1 MEVRG
6 AVRVVAVE
14 TVARLPAAGPIGNL
28 GGMPVDLV
36 VTGGALRNPAVA
48 VADAARPAIAV
59 AGDAVDRRSVAG
71 GGRGGGRQVG
81 GAGPADAGVGRWGGL
96 SFDTTNPPGTHRAEQ
111 NNQDDP
117 SGPAL
122 TFRDQHAGSPP
133 PSVHKARVDRR
144 HRLDTGFSVTDR
156 TGFGPSG
163 CGV

>member
-71 GGRGGGRQVG
+71 GGRGGGGQ
-81 GAGPADAGVGRWGGL
+81 GAGAAPAAPRGRAVGRSEL
-96 SFDTTNPPGTHRAEQ
+96 RHYESPRHSSRRAEQ
-111 NNQDDP
+111 
-117 SGPAL
+117 SG
-122 TFRDQHAGSPP
+122 
-133 PSVHKARVDRR
+133 
-144 HRLDTGFSVTDR
+144 
-156 TGFGPSG
+156 
-163 CGV
+163 